1 MKLKEFD
8 TRAPE
13 GVDKETIK
21 NELSNILVDLNELQN
36 LMYAEGKHSLLVVI
50 QGMDASGKDGVIRDV
65 FSSMNPQGLNV
76 TSFKSPTKE
85 ELAHDFLWR
94 IHQHTPPKGMIHIF
108 NRSHYEDI
116 LITRVHDMIDD
127 KTAKKRMQDINN
139 FEKLL
144 IENDTHVLKF
154 YLNVSHEKQLI
165 RLQERLSVPEKMWKY
180 NQDDFTESKLW
191 DEYMKAYNDAIT
203 ECNNV
208 PWYIIPSDQ
217 NWYKSFLVAKTIKKT
232 LEGLKMKFPG
242 LKKEKQILNCQ

>member
-1 MKLKEFD
+1 
-8 TRAPE
+8 
-13 GVDKETIK
+13 
-21 NELSNILVDLNELQN
+21 
-36 LMYAEGKHSLLVVI
+36 
-50 QGMDASGKDGVIRDV
+50 
-65 FSSMNPQGLNV
+65 
-76 TSFKSPTKE
+76 
-85 ELAHDFLWR
+85 
-94 IHQHTPPKGMIHIF
+94 
-108 NRSHYEDI
+108 
-116 LITRVHDMIDD
+116 MIDD